1 MAVKK
6 HRCEG
11 AVIKEV
17 RGQNKNV
24 RCDAQGTE
32 VRSLPT
38 ASGKPKEFHYCVK
51 CVAFW
56 DRQQKLIAGLV

>member
-1 MAVKK
+1 MKK

-24 RCDAQGTE
+24 RCDAKATTKRE
-32 VRSLPT
+32 LPT
-38 ASGKPKEFHYCVK
+38 ATGKAKEFHYCKK
-51 CVAFW
+51 CADIW
-56 DRQQKLIAGLV
+56 DRQQALIANAVG

>member
-1 MAVKK
+1 MKK

-24 RCDAQGTE
+24 RCDAKATQKRT
-32 VRSLPT
+32 LPT
-38 ASGKPKEFHYCVK
+38 SDGKPKEFHYCAK
-51 CVAFW
+51 CAGFW
-56 DRQQKLIAGLV
+56 DRQQELIASAVG